1 MTLRLRASTRTAMAA
16 AIETD
21 AGTSPKLE
29 LRTGAPPTNLTDADT
44 GTLLATI
51 NLPSDWA
58 SQASGV
64 LTVLGVPISATAGAG
79 GTVGHAR
86 FKTSANAVVADGTVT
101 ATGGGGDWT
110 IDNVVLANGQTVNLT
125 GWTMTMPNA

>member
-1 MTLRLRASTRTAMAA
+1 MTLRIRASGRTAMAA
-16 AIETD
+16 ALETD

-64 LTVLGVPISATAGAG
+64 LTVLGVPLSATAVAA

-86 FKTSANAVVADGTVT
+86 FKTSANVIVQDGTVT

-110 IDNVVLANGQTVNLT
+110 IDNAVLANGQTVNLT
-125 GWTMTMPNA
+125 GWTQTMPNA

>member
-1 MTLRLRASTRTAMAA
+1 MTIRLRAATRTAMAA

-51 NLPSDWA
+51 NLPSDWS
-58 SQASGV
+58 SQAAGV
-64 LTVLGVPISATAGAG
+64 LTVSGTPLSATAVAA
-79 GTVGHAR
+79 GTVGHYR
-86 FKTSANAVVADGTVT
+86 FKTSANAVVSDGTVT
-101 ATGGGGDWT
+101 ATGGGGDMT
-110 IDNVVLANGQTVNLT
+110 IDNAVIANGQTVNLT
-125 GWTMTMPNA
+125 GWTITIGNP